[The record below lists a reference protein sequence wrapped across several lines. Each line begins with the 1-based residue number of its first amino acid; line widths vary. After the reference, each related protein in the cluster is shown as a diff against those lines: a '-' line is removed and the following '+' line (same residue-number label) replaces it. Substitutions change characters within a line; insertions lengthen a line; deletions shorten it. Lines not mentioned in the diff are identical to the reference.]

1 MTELPSSV
9 RWQLWIVAFGFFMQ
23 SLDTT
28 IVNTALPSMAKSLG
42 ESPLHMHMVIV
53 SYVLTVAIMLPASG
67 WLADRVGVRNIFF
80 SAIILFTLGSLFC
93 AQAATLDQLVLAR
106 VLQGV
111 GGAMMVP
118 VGRLTVMKIVPRAQY
133 MAAMTF
139 VTLPGQVGP
148 LLGPALGGLLVEYAS
163 WHWIFLI
170 NIPVG
175 IIGAIATL
183 WLMPNYTLQTRRFDM
198 FGFILLA
205 LGMATL
211 TLALDG
217 KKGLG
222 ISPLLLSALVVI
234 GVASIVLYLWYA
246 RGNDNALFSLNL
258 FRNRTFSL
266 GLSGS
271 FAGRIGSGMLPFMTP
286 VFLQIGLGFT
296 PFHAGMMMIPMVLGS
311 MGMKRIVVQVVNRF
325 GYRRVLMVATVG
337 LALVSL
343 LFMAV
348 ALAGW
353 YWLLPVVLFVQGMI
367 NSSRFSSM
375 NTLTLK
381 DLPDDLASSGN
392 SMLSMVMQLSMSI
405 GVTLAGMLLGLFGQ
419 QHISADAATTHQVF
433 LYTYLSMAVI
443 IALPACLFPAFRMIL
458 QAMPLS
464 PDIKG
469 VSREAMASRYYRQAV
484 PGDFGHLHRAADQ
497 HALGGAHQF

>member
-1 MTELPSSV
+1 MTDLPSNV

-23 SLDTT
+23 SLGTT

-53 SYVLTVAIMLPASG
+53 AYVLTVAVMLPASG
-67 WLADRVGVRNIFF
+67 WLADKVGVRNIFF
-80 SAIILFTLGSLFC
+80 TAIVLFTTGSLFC
-93 AQAATLDQLVLAR
+93 AQANTLDQLVMAR

-148 LLGPALGGLLVEYAS
+148 LLGPALGGILVEYAS

-170 NIPVG
+170 NLPVG

-183 WLMPNYTLQTRRFDM
+183 TLMPNYKMQTRRFD
-198 FGFILLA
+198 FVGFILLA
-205 LGMATL
+205 AGMATL

-217 KKGLG
+217 QKGL
-222 ISPLLLSALVVI
+222 
-234 GVASIVLYLWYA
+234 
-246 RGNDNALFSLNL
+246 
-258 FRNRTFSL
+258 
-266 GLSGS
+266 
-271 FAGRIGSGMLPFMTP
+271 
-286 VFLQIGLGFT
+286 
-296 PFHAGMMMIPMVLGS
+296 MMIPMVLGS

-325 GYRRVLMVATVG
+325 GYRRVLVAATIG
-337 LALVSL
+337 LALVCL

-348 ALAGW
+348 ALLGW
-353 YWLLPVVLFVQGMI
+353 YYILPLVLFCQGII
-367 NSSRFSSM
+367 NSMRFSSM

-381 DLPDDLASSGN
+381 DLPDELASSGN
-392 SMLSMVMQLSMSI
+392 SLLSMIMQLSMSV
-405 GVTLAGMLLGLFGQ
+405 GVTVAGLLLGMYGQ
-419 QHISADAATTHQVF
+419 HHLSADTPVAHQVF

-443 IALPACLFPAFRMIL
+443 IALPAFIF
-458 QAMPLS
+458 
-464 PDIKG
+464 
-469 VSREAMASRYYRQAV
+469 ASV
-484 PGDFGHLHRAADQ
+484 PNDTTKNVVIRRGKRSAP
-497 HALGGAHQF
+497 

>member
-1 MTELPSSV
+1 MTELPASV

-28 IVNTALPSMAKSLG
+28 IVNTALPSMAASLG

-53 SYVLTVAIMLPASG
+53 SYVLTVAVMLPASG

-80 SAIILFTLGSLFC
+80 TAIVLFTAGSLFC
-93 AQAATLDQLVLAR
+93 SLASTLNELVMAR

-118 VGRLTVMKIVPRAQY
+118 VGRLTVMKIVPRSQY

-148 LLGPALGGLLVEYAS
+148 LLGPALGGVLVEYAS

-175 IIGAIATL
+175 IIGGIATL
-183 WLMPNYTLQTRRFDM
+183 MLMPNYTLQTRRFDLS
-198 FGFILLA
+198 GFIVLA
-205 LGMATL
+205 LGMAVL

-217 KKGLG
+217 QKGLG
-222 ISPLLLSALVVI
+222 ISSLTLAILVAV
-234 GVASIVLYLWYA
+234 GVASILFYLWHA
-246 RGNDNALFSLNL
+246 KGNDNALFSLKL
-258 FRNRTFSL
+258 FNTPTFSL
-266 GLSGS
+266 GLAGS

-286 VFLQIGLGFT
+286 VFLQIGLDFS
-296 PFHAGMMMIPMVLGS
+296 PFHAGLMMIPMVLGS

-325 GYRRVLMVATVG
+325 GYRNVLVTTTIG

-343 LFMAV
+343 LFMAT

-353 YWLLPVVLFVQGMI
+353 YYALPLVLFIQGMV

-381 DLPDDLASSGN
+381 DLPDEHASSGN
-392 SMLSMVMQLSMSI
+392 SLLSMIMQLSMSI
-405 GVTLAGMLLGLFGQ
+405 GVTVAGLLLGMFGQ
-419 QHISADAATTHQVF
+419 QHVAADSAATHHVF
-433 LYTYLSMAVI
+433 MYTYLCMALI
-443 IALPACLFPAFRMIL
+443 IALPALIFARV
-458 QAMPLS
+458 
-464 PDIKG
+464 PDDVTKNVVIARRKR
-469 VSREAMASRYYRQAV
+469 SEQ
-484 PGDFGHLHRAADQ
+484 
-497 HALGGAHQF
+497 

>member
-1 MTELPSSV
+1 MTELPDST

-28 IVNTALPSMAKSLG
+28 IVNTALPSMARSLG

-53 SYVLTVAIMLPASG
+53 SYVLTVAVMLPASG

-80 SAIILFTLGSLFC
+80 TAIVLFTLGSLFC
-93 AQAATLDQLVLAR
+93 AGSSTLNELIVAR
-106 VLQGV
+106 ALQGV

-139 VTLPGQVGP
+139 VTLPGQIGP
-148 LLGPALGGLLVEYAS
+148 LLGPALGGILVEYAS

-175 IIGAIATL
+175 IIGAVATL
-183 WLMPNYTLQTRRFDM
+183 MLMPNYTMQTRRFDLS
-198 FGFILLA
+198 GFMLLA
-205 LGMATL
+205 VGMAVL

-217 KKGLG
+217 SKGSG
-222 ISPLLLSALVVI
+222 ISAAALSALAI
-234 GVASIVLYLWYA
+234 CGTLAILLYIRHA
-246 RGNDNALFSLNL
+246 RGNPRALFSLNL
-258 FRNRTFSL
+258 FRTPTFSL

-286 VFLQIGLGFT
+286 VFLQIGLGFS
-296 PFHAGMMMIPMVLGS
+296 PFHAGLMMIPMVLGS

-325 GYRRVLMVATVG
+325 GYRRVLVASTLG
-337 LALVSL
+337 LSLVSL
-343 LFMAV
+343 LLMGA
-348 ALAGW
+348 ALLGW
-353 YWLLPVVLFVQGMI
+353 YYALPFILFLQGMV
-367 NSSRFSSM
+367 NSTRFSSM

-392 SMLSMVMQLSMSI
+392 SLLSMIMQLSMSI
-405 GVTLAGMLLGLFGQ
+405 GVTIAGLLLGTFGH
-419 QHISADAATTHQVF
+419 QHIAVDGATTHTVF
-433 LYTYLSMAVI
+433 LYTWLCIALI
-443 IALPACLFPAFRMIL
+443 IALPAVIFARVPNDTQTNAVI
-458 QAMPLS
+458 
-464 PDIKG
+464 
-469 VSREAMASRYYRQAV
+469 SRRKRST
-484 PGDFGHLHRAADQ
+484 
-497 HALGGAHQF
+497 

>member
-1 MTELPSSV
+1 MTDLPDST

-28 IVNTALPSMAKSLG
+28 IVNTALPSMAQSLG

-53 SYVLTVAIMLPASG
+53 SYVLTVAVMLPASG

-80 SAIILFTLGSLFC
+80 IAIILFTLGSLFC
-93 AQAATLDQLVLAR
+93 SLSSTLNELVMAR
-106 VLQGV
+106 VLQGI

-118 VGRLTVMKIVPRAQY
+118 VGRLTVMKIVPREQY

-148 LLGPALGGLLVEYAS
+148 LLGPALGGVLVEYAS

-175 IIGAIATL
+175 IIGGIATL
-183 WLMPNYTLQTRRFDM
+183 MLMPNYTLQTRRFDLS
-198 FGFILLA
+198 GFIVLA
-205 LGMATL
+205 LGMAVL

-217 KKGLG
+217 QKGLG
-222 ISPLLLSALVVI
+222 ISSLTLGILVAV
-234 GVASIVLYLWYA
+234 GVASILFYLWHA
-246 RGNDNALFSLNL
+246 KGNDNALFSLKL
-258 FRNRTFSL
+258 FNTPTFSL
-266 GLSGS
+266 GLAGS

-286 VFLQIGLGFT
+286 VFLQIGLGFS
-296 PFHAGMMMIPMVLGS
+296 PFHAGLMMIPMVLGS

-325 GYRRVLMVATVG
+325 GYRHVLVTTTID

-343 LFMAV
+343 LFMAT

-353 YWLLPVVLFVQGMI
+353 YYALPLVLFIQGMV

-381 DLPDDLASSGN
+381 DLPDEHASSGN
-392 SMLSMVMQLSMSI
+392 SLLSMIMQLSMSI
-405 GVTLAGMLLGLFGQ
+405 GVTVAGLLLGMFGQ
-419 QHISADAATTHQVF
+419 QHVAADSAATHQVF
-433 LYTYLSMAVI
+433 MYTYLCMALI
-443 IALPACLFPAFRMIL
+443 IALPALIFARV
-458 QAMPLS
+458 
-464 PDIKG
+464 PDDVTKNVVIARRKR
-469 VSREAMASRYYRQAV
+469 SEQ
-484 PGDFGHLHRAADQ
+484 
-497 HALGGAHQF
+497 

>member
-1 MTELPSSV
+1 MTELPASV

-28 IVNTALPSMAKSLG
+28 IVNTALPSMAASLG

-53 SYVLTVAIMLPASG
+53 SYVLTVAVMLPASG

-80 SAIILFTLGSLFC
+80 TAIVLFTAGSLFC
-93 AQAATLDQLVLAR
+93 SLASTLNELVMAR

-118 VGRLTVMKIVPRAQY
+118 VGRLTVMKIVPRSQY

-148 LLGPALGGLLVEYAS
+148 LLGPALGGVLVEYAS

-175 IIGAIATL
+175 IIGGIATL
-183 WLMPNYTLQTRRFDM
+183 MLMPNYTLQTRRFDLS
-198 FGFILLA
+198 GFIVLA
-205 LGMATL
+205 LGMAVL

-217 KKGLG
+217 QKGLG
-222 ISPLLLSALVVI
+222 ISSLTLAILVAV
-234 GVASIVLYLWYA
+234 GVASILFYLWHA
-246 RGNDNALFSLNL
+246 RGNDNALFSLKL
-258 FRNRTFSL
+258 FRTPTFSL
-266 GLSGS
+266 GLAGS

-286 VFLQIGLGFT
+286 VFLQIGLGFS
-296 PFHAGMMMIPMVLGS
+296 PFHAGLMMIPMVLGS

-325 GYRRVLMVATVG
+325 GYRNVLVTTTIG

-343 LFMAV
+343 LFMAT

-353 YWLLPVVLFVQGMI
+353 YYALPLVLFIQGMV

-381 DLPDDLASSGN
+381 DLPDEHASSGN
-392 SMLSMVMQLSMSI
+392 SLLSMIMQLSMSI
-405 GVTLAGMLLGLFGQ
+405 GVTVAGLLLGMFGQ
-419 QHISADAATTHQVF
+419 QHVAADSVATHHVF
-433 LYTYLSMAVI
+433 MYTYLCMALI
-443 IALPACLFPAFRMIL
+443 IALPALIFARV
-458 QAMPLS
+458 
-464 PDIKG
+464 PDDVTKNVVIARRKR
-469 VSREAMASRYYRQAV
+469 SEQ
-484 PGDFGHLHRAADQ
+484 
-497 HALGGAHQF
+497 

>member
-1 MTELPSSV
+1 MTDLPSNV

-53 SYVLTVAIMLPASG
+53 AYVLTVAVMLPASG
-67 WLADRVGVRNIFF
+67 WLADKVGVRNIFF
-80 SAIILFTLGSLFC
+80 TAIVLFTTGSLFC
-93 AQAATLDQLVLAR
+93 AQANTLDQLVMAR

-148 LLGPALGGLLVEYAS
+148 LLGPALGGILVEYAS

-170 NIPVG
+170 NLPVG

-183 WLMPNYTLQTRRFDM
+183 TLMPNYKMQTRRFD
-198 FGFILLA
+198 FVGFILLA
-205 LGMATL
+205 AGMATL

-217 KKGLG
+217 QKGLG
-222 ISPLLLSALVVI
+222 ISSLSLALLVAL
-234 GVASIVLYLWYA
+234 GVTAILWYLWHA
-246 RGNDNALFSLNL
+246 RGNANALFSLNL
-258 FRNRTFSL
+258 FKNPTYRL
-266 GLSGS
+266 GLFGS

-286 VFLQIGLGFT
+286 VFLQIGMGFS
-296 PFHAGMMMIPMVLGS
+296 PFHAGLM
-311 MGMKRIVVQVVNRF
+311 VNRF
-325 GYRRVLMVATVG
+325 GYRRVLVAATIG
-337 LALVSL
+337 LALVCL

-348 ALAGW
+348 ALLGW
-353 YWLLPVVLFVQGMI
+353 YYILPLVLFCQGII
-367 NSSRFSSM
+367 NSMRFSSM

-381 DLPDDLASSGN
+381 DLPDELASSGN
-392 SMLSMVMQLSMSI
+392 SLLSMIMQLSMSV
-405 GVTLAGMLLGLFGQ
+405 GVTVAGLLLGMYGQ
-419 QHISADAATTHQVF
+419 HHLSADTPVAHQVF

-443 IALPACLFPAFRMIL
+443 IALPAFIFAR
-458 QAMPLS
+458 
-464 PDIKG
+464 
-469 VSREAMASRYYRQAV
+469 V
-484 PGDFGHLHRAADQ
+484 PNDTTKNVVIRRGKRSAP
-497 HALGGAHQF
+497 

>member
-1 MTELPSSV
+1 MEELPASV

-23 SLDTT
+23 ALDTT

-42 ESPLHMHMVIV
+42 ESPLHMHMVV
-53 SYVLTVAIMLPASG
+53 VAYVLTVAVMLPASG

-80 SAIILFTLGSLFC
+80 TAIVLFTAGSIFC
-93 AQAATLDQLVLAR
+93 AGANTLNELVMAR
-106 VLQGV
+106 VLQGF

-118 VGRLTVMKIVPRAQY
+118 VGRLTVMKIVPREQY

-139 VTLPGQVGP
+139 VTIPGQVGP
-148 LLGPALGGLLVEYAS
+148 LVGPALGGILVEYAS

-183 WLMPNYTLQTRRFDM
+183 WLMPNYTLQTRRFDLS
-198 FGFILLA
+198 GFFMLA

-217 KKGLG
+217 QKGLG
-222 ISPLLLSALVVI
+222 ISPMMLALLIVAGLLAL
-234 GVASIVLYLWYA
+234 LFYLWHA
-246 RGNDNALFSLNL
+246 RNNENALFSLHL
-258 FRNRTFSL
+258 FKTHTFSL
-266 GLSGS
+266 GLAGS

-286 VFLQIGLGFT
+286 VFLQIGLGFS
-296 PFHAGMMMIPMVLGS
+296 PFHAGLMMIPMVLGS
-311 MGMKRIVVQVVNRF
+311 MGMKRMVVQVINRF
-325 GYRRVLMVATVG
+325 GYRRVLISATLG
-337 LALVSL
+337 LAAISL
-343 LFMAV
+343 LFMTV
-348 ALAGW
+348 ALMGW
-353 YWLLPVVLFVQGMI
+353 YWLLPLVLFLQGMI

-405 GVTLAGMLLGLFGQ
+405 GVTVAGLLLGMYGQ
-419 QHISADAATTHQVF
+419 HHISIDSAVSHQVF
-433 LYTYLSMAVI
+433 LYTYLSMAAIVALPALIFARVPDDTSKNVI
-443 IALPACLFPAFRMIL
+443 IARRKRSEP
-458 QAMPLS
+458 
-464 PDIKG
+464 
-469 VSREAMASRYYRQAV
+469 
-484 PGDFGHLHRAADQ
+484 
-497 HALGGAHQF
+497 

>member
-1 MTELPSSV
+1 M
-9 RWQLWIVAFGFFMQ
+9 
-23 SLDTT
+23 
-28 IVNTALPSMAKSLG
+28 
-42 ESPLHMHMVIV
+42 
-53 SYVLTVAIMLPASG
+53 
-67 WLADRVGVRNIFF
+67 
-80 SAIILFTLGSLFC
+80 
-93 AQAATLDQLVLAR
+93 AR

-118 VGRLTVMKIVPRAQY
+118 VGRLTVMKIVPRDQY

-148 LLGPALGGLLVEYAS
+148 LLGPALGGVLVEYAS

-175 IIGAIATL
+175 IVGAIATL
-183 WLMPNYTLQTRRFDM
+183 CLMPNYTCRP
-198 FGFILLA
+198 GASISLA
-205 LGMATL
+205 LFCWRRDGDL

-222 ISPLLLSALVVI
+222 ISPLLLARWWPSAWPRLL
-234 GVASIVLYLWYA
+234 LYLWHA

-266 GLSGS
+266 GLGGS

-296 PFHAGMMMIPMVLGS
+296 PFHAGLMMIPMVLGS

-325 GYRRVLMVATVG
+325 GYRRVLVATVG

-353 YWLLPVVLFVQGMI
+353 YWLLPVVLFLQGMI

-392 SMLSMVMQLSMSI
+392 SLLSMVMQLSMSI
-405 GVTLAGMLLGLFGQ
+405 GVTIAGLLLGLLASS
-419 QHISADAATTHQVF
+419 ISAPTPPPIRSF
-433 LYTYLSMAVI
+433 SI
-443 IALPACLFPAFRMIL
+443 PI
-458 QAMPLS
+458 
-464 PDIKG
+464 
-469 VSREAMASRYYRQAV
+469 
-484 PGDFGHLHRAADQ
+484 
-497 HALGGAHQF
+497 

>member
-1 MTELPSSV
+1 MEELPASV

-23 SLDTT
+23 ALDTT

-42 ESPLHMHMVIV
+42 ESPLHMHMVV
-53 SYVLTVAIMLPASG
+53 VAYVLTVAVMLPASG

-80 SAIILFTLGSLFC
+80 TAIVLFTAGSVFC
-93 AQAATLDQLVLAR
+93 ASANTLNELVMAR

-118 VGRLTVMKIVPRAQY
+118 VGRLTVMKIVPRSQY

-139 VTLPGQVGP
+139 VTIPGQVGP
-148 LLGPALGGLLVEYAS
+148 LLGPALGGILVEYAS

-175 IIGAIATL
+175 IVGAIATL
-183 WLMPNYTLQTRRFDM
+183 WLMPNYTMQTRSFDM
-198 FGFILLA
+198 SGFIMLA

-217 KKGLG
+217 QRGLG
-222 ISPLLLSALVVI
+222 ISTLTLAGLIAVGVLSLL
-234 GVASIVLYLWYA
+234 LYLWHA
-246 RGNDNALFSLNL
+246 RKNDNALFSLNL
-258 FRNRTFSL
+258 FNTRTFSL
-266 GLSGS
+266 GLTGS
-271 FAGRIGSGMLPFMTP
+271 FAGRIGSGMLPFITP
-286 VFLQIGLGFT
+286 VFLQIGLGFS
-296 PFHAGMMMIPMVLGS
+296 PFHAGLMMIPMVLGS

-325 GYRRVLMVATVG
+325 GYRRVLICATLG
-337 LALVSL
+337 LALISL
-343 LFMAV
+343 LFMTV
-348 ALAGW
+348 ALMGW
-353 YWLLPVVLFVQGMI
+353 YWLLPLVLFLQGMI

-375 NTLTLK
+375 NTMTLK

-405 GVTLAGMLLGLFGQ
+405 GVTVAGLLLGMYGQ
-419 QHISADAATTHQVF
+419 NHISVDSAGSHQVF

-443 IALPACLFPAFRMIL
+443 IALPALIFARV
-458 QAMPLS
+458 
-464 PDIKG
+464 PDDISKNIIIARRKR
-469 VSREAMASRYYRQAV
+469 SE
-484 PGDFGHLHRAADQ
+484 P
-497 HALGGAHQF
+497 